1 MNCAKNF
8 TFNIKNT
15 GNSCTVS
22 LNEIPAQMPGNQE
35 WIAELIWKHDPPSR
49 RDQRYF
55 VRKIFPK
62 LSKKIAHITGTA
74 WVLLDTSSGPLLW
87 VDGKNE
93 DARREAQELI
103 QELSNESVVNVVG
116 LFRV

>member
-1 MNCAKNF
+1 MTCSEIFIFKF
-8 TFNIKNT
+8 KNT

-55 VRKIFPK
+55 VRKIFSK
-62 LSKKIAHITGTA
+62 LSKKLAHITGNV
-74 WVLLDTSSGPLLW
+74 WVLSDTSFGPLLW

-93 DARREAQELI
+93 EARREAQELI
-103 QELSNESVVNVVG
+103 QELSNEEVQS
-116 LFRV
+116 